1 MTVYIHESRSMMCF
15 FSECLYSIH
24 NIFTFFSCHL
34 MLFSFYVA
42 LKKVFFIIVGAAAA
56 VDEENFP
63 WKNIFKK
70 DEMNLEEFFSFI

>member
-1 MTVYIHESRSMMCF
+1 
-15 FSECLYSIH
+15 
-24 NIFTFFSCHL
+24 
-34 MLFSFYVA
+34 MLFSFFVA
-42 LKKVFFIIVGAAAA
+42 LKKVFFIIVGAAA